1 MTTNEII
8 LSIISLIS
16 VFITSGAFVAL
27 FSIRSSNNKMLAE
40 ALKIKTESESI
51 RDSDKLA
58 IFKSQIEAA
67 NILSET
73 MTKRIDQ
80 LGNRLTDYENRDA
93 KKEEKIDCLENL
105 GDTIKMDNLRLKRS
119 FDILN
124 RLFNRLLTILHSYF
138 EIRSK
143 ALLNGLVED
152 PLAIEKLK
160 KDIEDVENQYLEYD
174 RSWKEDTQ
182 QLK

>member
-1 MTTNEII
+1 
-8 LSIISLIS
+8 
-16 VFITSGAFVAL
+16 
-27 FSIRSSNNKMLAE
+27 
-40 ALKIKTESESI
+40 
-51 RDSDKLA
+51 
-58 IFKSQIEAA
+58 
-67 NILSET
+67 
-73 MTKRIDQ
+73 
-80 LGNRLTDYENRDA
+80 
-93 KKEEKIDCLENL
+93 
-105 GDTIKMDNLRLKRS
+105 MDNLRLKRS

-143 ALLNGLVED
+143 ALLNGLIED

-160 KDIEDVENQYLEYD
+160 KDIEDVENQYIEYD